1 MIQEKIHN
9 PFFSFWHR
17 PCYFIWFE
25 KINKRRGYFMTTM
38 IGLPAVIEKLKL
50 EAISSVELLNRPV
63 AGGYVSDLLSC
74 AMRGAKKDFLWVTLQ
89 SHVNVVAVASL
100 LNLAGVII
108 TEGNRPAPETIAQ
121 AEKEKVILLL
131 TPNNTFSVVGQ
142 LNLLGIAGE

>member
-1 MIQEKIHN
+1 
-9 PFFSFWHR
+9 
-17 PCYFIWFE
+17 
-25 KINKRRGYFMTTM
+25 M
-38 IGLPAVIEKLKL
+38 IGLPSVIEQLKL
-50 EAISSVELLNRPV
+50 EAVTSIESVNRPV
-63 AGGYVSDLLSC
+63 AGGYASDLLSC

-131 TPNNTFSVVGQ
+131 TPNNTFSIVGQ
-142 LNLLGIAGE
+142 LNLLGINGE